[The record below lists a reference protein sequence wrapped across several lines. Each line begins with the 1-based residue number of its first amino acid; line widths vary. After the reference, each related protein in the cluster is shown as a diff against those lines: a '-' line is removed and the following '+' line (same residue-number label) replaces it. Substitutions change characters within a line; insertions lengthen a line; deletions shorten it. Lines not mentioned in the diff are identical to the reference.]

1 MSNICSGKISQN
13 KSWSVYDS
21 HQKFS
26 LFSKAILIVL
36 FSRKMETDAF
46 KFEAETSLD
55 PIHTKVT
62 LSAHAE
68 FIAIDF
74 AIE

>member
-1 MSNICSGKISQN
+1 
-13 KSWSVYDS
+13 
-21 HQKFS
+21 
-26 LFSKAILIVL
+26 
-36 FSRKMETDAF
+36 METDAF

-55 PIHTKVT
+55 PINTKVT